1 MFDWSH
7 EQGWRR
13 PLAISIGFLL
23 IALFIVAG
31 AMGLALGVTLAG
43 LLAIPPLHQLKKLL
57 PLELPLAI
65 FLIFIAWAW
74 LSLRWSTYPQS
85 DQAWKMALGVILYS
99 LFAYAVWSLRGK
111 ARLLVLY
118 ASAISLLII
127 LLAYFGIAF
136 LGVFSLLYEEGVQIN
151 EKVRD
156 STRGIS
162 ALVCAVPVGW
172 AFCNMLF
179 PGWRGK
185 LAGALVGVLAFA
197 ISWQYGLSTG
207 MLAIIVAGV
216 LFAIGW
222 FYPRTTIML
231 VGLAAIFSFMMAP
244 MLVSTILGM
253 VDKSVLPDSWAMRVD
268 MWHFVIARIEEKAL
282 LGWGLDASRSFTD
295 TYRFKTFDIP
305 NISLHPHNF
314 GLQLW
319 LETGLVGVSL
329 FSAATLMLAIRVAS
343 SWNLGRLQGAAIA
356 GSSGAMLV
364 FMFLSFGAWQEWFWA
379 CAAWV
384 AAMCFLVGPAPEEL
398 TTELPDR

>member
-1 MFDWSH
+1 MFEWSH

-13 PLAISIGFLL
+13 PLAISIGFVL
-23 IALFIVAG
+23 IALFVIAG
-31 AMGLALGVTLAG
+31 AMGLALGVALAG
-43 LLAIPPLHQLKKLL
+43 LLAIPSLHQLKKLL

-74 LSLRWSTYPQS
+74 LSMRWSTYPQS
-85 DQAWKMALGVILYS
+85 EQAWKMALGVLLYS
-99 LFAYAVWSLRGK
+99 LFAYAVWSLQGK
-111 ARLLVLY
+111 ARLLALY
-118 ASAISLLII
+118 AAAISLLLI

-136 LGVFSLLYEEGVQIN
+136 LGIFSLLYEEGIQMN

-156 STRGIS
+156 ASRGVS
-162 ALVCAVPVGW
+162 ALVCAVPVAW
-172 AFCNMLF
+172 AFCHMLF

-185 LAGALVGVLAFA
+185 AGGALFGLVAFA
-197 ISWQYGLSTG
+197 ISWKYGLSAG
-207 MLAIIVAGV
+207 MLGVLVAGV

-222 FYPRTTIML
+222 FYPRTTILL
-231 VGLAAIFSFMMAP
+231 VGLAAVFSFMLAP
-244 MLVSTILGM
+244 MLISTLLGV
-253 VDKSVLPDSWAMRVD
+253 VDKSVLPDSWAIRVD
-268 MWHFVIARIEEKAL
+268 IWHFAIARIEEKAL

-295 TYRFKTFDIP
+295 TYRFKAFELP

-319 LETGLVGVSL
+319 LETGLIGVSL
-329 FSAATLMLAIRVAS
+329 FSAATLMLAIRVSS

-364 FMFLSFGAWQEWFWA
+364 FMTLSFGAWQEWFWA

-384 AAMCFLVGPAPEEL
+384 AAMCFLVGPAPEKTPKRL
-398 TTELPDR
+398 TKN